1 MDHSVFTIVAPLVA
15 NHEQEFAMVLHQI
28 GQDPGDNPLLPLRA
42 VPGLHFSSLTLHR
55 RAGGSYELIFE
66 LNVDGSIDEHL
77 AGLVKA
83 VRPGLDAVFGHG
95 QGWPM
100 GPAEAAVAYLRDHV
114 IEAGAFHVG
123 NTGRKVERILR
134 EEDLYVEIQTHLD
147 ELRAAGALPTEPAQ
161 VRDAVIAFV
170 TDRPDLAWALADP
183 GPNLTDD
190 EIKHRK
196 ADKFRFIA
204 TVIGAAVVLLPL
216 TVIGA
221 GWFLVKERLDKPD
234 NQDADPELVAWLEAM
249 EDRTGCVQNH
259 LTSIVAIKRGPVRH
273 NVLRL
278 VLRAINTLARVD
290 FVNGTLGGISSIHF
304 AHWSIIDEGENLLFL
319 SNFDGSWESYLDDF
333 IELAHV
339 GLTAVWSNGQGFP
352 PTRFLITEGATHGL
366 QFKQWARRSQKVTDV
381 WYRAYPALG
390 VTAIDNNS
398 AVRAGL
404 ATTPKEGT
412 PAWLRR
418 L

>member
-15 NHEQEFAMVLHQI
+15 HHEQDLEKVLQQI
-28 GQDPGDNPLLPLRA
+28 GKDPGDNPVLPLRA
-42 VPGLHFSSLTLHR
+42 VPGLHFSSLTIHEL
-55 RAGGSYELIFE
+55 AGGISELIFE
-66 LNVDGSIDEHL
+66 LNVDGSIDDHL
-77 AGLVKA
+77 PALVKA
-83 VRPGLDAVFGHG
+83 VRPGLDAVFGHCR
-95 QGWPM
+95 GWPT
-100 GPAEAAVAYLRDHV
+100 GTDEAVMAYLRDHV
-114 IEAGAFHVG
+114 VEAGAFHVG
-123 NTGRKVERILR
+123 NTGRKVDRILR
-134 EEDLYVEIQTHLD
+134 EQHLYVEIQAHLD
-147 ELRAAGALPTEPAQ
+147 ELRATGALPTQAAQ

-170 TDRPDLAWALADP
+170 TNRTDLAWALADP
-183 GPNLTDD
+183 GPNLTHE
-190 EIKHRK
+190 EIKHRR
-196 ADKFRFIA
+196 ADKVRFFA

-221 GWFLVKERLDKPD
+221 GWFLIKERLDKPD
-234 NQDADPELVAWLEAM
+234 NRDADPGLVAWLEAM
-249 EDRTGCVQNH
+249 EDRTGYVQNH

-273 NVLRL
+273 HVLRL

-352 PTRFLITEGATHGL
+352 PTRFLVTEGATHGL
-366 QFKQWARRSQKVTDV
+366 QFKQWARRSQQVTDV
-381 WYRAYPALG
+381 WYSAYPALG

-398 AVRAGL
+398 AIRAGL
-404 ATTPKEGT
+404 VAAPPEGT